1 MGKIDEAV
9 PLDLVGRIYE
19 AAVEP
24 DRWPAFMEAFGR
36 AVDASGVVLWL
47 HDFADGSANFDGGSS
62 SLACFTGFDPEAVAS
77 YAAHYSHVNVW
88 AQNEDKLCSGS
99 VVTSAMLYPDADL
112 VRTEY
117 YNDWLKPQGLFH
129 ALGGVVVKKETLA
142 VKFSAL
148 RSSRRGM
155 YSKNELALYRLLMPH
170 LQRAV
175 TLHRG
180 LAHTRL
186 SGRVAMASLDL
197 LPTAVWLLGDRGELL
212 HANPAARQLSQCGN
226 VITQMSNGRPRA
238 RVASED
244 QRLQRL
250 IYSALHADLSL
261 GLDAGGTMMMW
272 SNNGG
277 DMLHVMV
284 TPLVSGLDGFGS
296 AAAVFATDPKTL
308 PHNLEENLR
317 RFYELT
323 KAEARMAAA
332 LMAGESVMEF
342 SEQCGISVA
351 TARTHLKRIMA
362 KTDTRRQSDL
372 IRLMVT
378 GPAMF
383 ELSY

>member
-1 MGKIDEAV
+1 MGKIDETV
-9 PLDLVGRIYE
+9 LLDLVGRIYE
-19 AAVEP
+19 AAAEL
-24 DRWPAFMEAFGR
+24 DRWPGFMEAFGR
-36 AVDASGVVLWL
+36 VVDASGVVLWL
-47 HDFADGSANFDGGSS
+47 HDFADGSANFDGSGN

-155 YSKNELALYRLLMPH
+155 YSENELALYRLLMPH

-175 TLHRG
+175 SLHRH

-186 SGRVAMASLDL
+186 PGQAAVASLDL
-197 LPTAVWLLGDRGELL
+197 LPTAVWLLGASGELL
-212 HANPAARQLSQCGN
+212 HANPAAQQLSQRGN
-226 VITQMSNGRPRA
+226 VITQMTNGRPRA
-238 RVASED
+238 RAVSED

-250 IYSALHADLSL
+250 IHSALQTDL
-261 GLDAGGTMMMW
+261 GLGLEAGGTMMMW
-272 SNNGG
+272 GNNGG
-277 DMLHVMV
+277 GMLHVMV
-284 TPLVSGLDGFGS
+284 TPLASGLDGFGS

-308 PHNLEENLR
+308 PHNLEGNLR

-332 LMAGESVMEF
+332 LVAGESVLEF

-372 IRLMVT
+372 VRLMVT

-383 ELSY
+383 ELS